1 MPSPYFLYLLNTM
14 VSETLH
20 VSSSHSE
27 HARGVLLL
35 KNKREPKL
43 IDQHVGNRVRLRRLI
58 MGWSQS
64 KLGNVL
70 GVSSQQVQKYEK
82 GTDRIAASRLQNVA
96 EILEAPVAFFF
107 EGLPRFKDIDNC
119 SEFLPASEGLDLVK
133 AFMRIGEA
141 TASSL

>member
-1 MPSPYFLYLLNTM
+1 
-14 VSETLH
+14 
-20 VSSSHSE
+20 
-27 HARGVLLL
+27 
-35 KNKREPKL
+35 
-43 IDQHVGNRVRLRRLI
+43 

-107 EGLPRFKDIDNC
+107 EGLQR
-119 SEFLPASEGLDLVK
+119 L
-133 AFMRIGEA
+133 
-141 TASSL
+141 